1 MHDREDWKWTT
12 QVKTRIPLYPITAQ
26 RLPLL
31 HKMMGQY
38 YFQSEPV
45 RFSYLKHFPF
55 LVIFLGGG
63 DYITFFFPWLFFSTP
78 KPLTY

>member
-31 HKMMGQY
+31 HKIMGQY
-38 YFQSEPV
+38 YFPE
-45 RFSYLKHFPF
+45 
-55 LVIFLGGG
+55 
-63 DYITFFFPWLFFSTP
+63 
-78 KPLTY
+78 